1 VVAGDIK
8 HLTEA
13 EAAGNNSCQR
23 HGRRLG
29 LTVGANRRGC
39 RGVVMAD
46 SIGDGWQERW
56 SVMADK
62 AVGGRAESES
72 YEHAQGGKMGVG
84 ELLLSTHVRDK
95 AGSPTWGFGDRR

>member
-1 VVAGDIK
+1 MAVGLGSRSVP
-8 HLTEA
+8 TEEDV
-13 EAAGNNSCQR
+13 EA
-23 HGRRLG
+23 
-29 LTVGANRRGC
+29 
-39 RGVVMAD
+39 VVMAD

-95 AGSPTWGFGDRR
+95 AGSPTWGFDDRR